1 MEKGLKRPV
10 STFTARPASTKFV
23 NDELV
28 DVNNSKLSGAF
39 AESEMRTR
47 RAIADDA
54 MDLYSGC
61 HKIESDLAEASKA
74 VKELFREANDI
85 FNSVCA
91 AGGHFT
97 ADGNVYDAD
106 QNYKIN
112 VDYIYKS
119 GRNLWEGISD
129 ANQKLNAMV
138 ALCIRKAKDIIKFVD
153 NVYSEIIQLNKKAK
167 GTKVVLKGKITN
179 LFCGGNKLTALNVQG
194 LNALQGLYCEG
205 NQLTALNVQGCTSLQ
220 YLYCNKNQLTA
231 DAFIKLF
238 NDLPQRTVSQDAW
251 CCLYTEQ
258 SGATEG
264 NHKDFT
270 SPGELKTA
278 FDNAK
283 TVKNW
288 KMYKYDKNGYNKAEI

>member
-1 MEKGLKRPV
+1 
-10 STFTARPASTKFV
+10 
-23 NDELV
+23 
-28 DVNNSKLSGAF
+28 
-39 AESEMRTR
+39 MRTR

-74 VKELFREANDI
+74 VKELSREANDI

-167 GTKVVLKGKITN
+167 GAKASFLNWNQRPSSSWDVEEVNDWWTSRSPQEQIDIIKNKSDWIRNLDGIPCSDRHKANIMYLRNKYISINNEMSLIMRKSRPPFTLNEEKRLTELSDMKQPLDILQKIS
-179 LFCGGNKLTALNVQG
+179 LFQSAMRRSTLF
-194 LNALQGLYCEG
+194 
-205 NQLTALNVQGCTSLQ
+205 SI
-220 YLYCNKNQLTA
+220 KNRST
-231 DAFIKLF
+231 I
-238 NDLPQRTVSQDAW
+238 R
-251 CCLYTEQ
+251 
-258 SGATEG
+258 
-264 NHKDFT
+264 
-270 SPGELKTA
+270 
-278 FDNAK
+278 
-283 TVKNW
+283 
-288 KMYKYDKNGYNKAEI
+288 

>member
-1 MEKGLKRPV
+1 MFTLQDLMAWSGEGLEK
-10 STFTARPASTKFV
+10 ASFDFHCAAGKYKNL

-74 VKELFREANDI
+74 VKELSREANDI

-112 VDYIYKS
+112 VDHIYKS

-153 NVYSEIIQLNKKAK
+153 NVYSEIIQLNKKSK
-167 GTKVVLKGKITN
+167 R
-179 LFCGGNKLTALNVQG
+179 
-194 LNALQGLYCEG
+194 Y
-205 NQLTALNVQGCTSLQ
+205 
-220 YLYCNKNQLTA
+220 
-231 DAFIKLF
+231 
-238 NDLPQRTVSQDAW
+238 
-251 CCLYTEQ
+251 
-258 SGATEG
+258 
-264 NHKDFT
+264 
-270 SPGELKTA
+270 
-278 FDNAK
+278 
-283 TVKNW
+283 
-288 KMYKYDKNGYNKAEI
+288 